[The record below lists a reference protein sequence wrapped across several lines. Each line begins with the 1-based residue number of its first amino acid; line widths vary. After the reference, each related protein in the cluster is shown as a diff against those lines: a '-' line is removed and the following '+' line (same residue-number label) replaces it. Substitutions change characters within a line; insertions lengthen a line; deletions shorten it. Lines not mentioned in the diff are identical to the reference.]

1 MIFVAERFSA
11 STTTYAKAHWRGTFA
26 GMAPPATDSKTDSS
40 QAESAFAAHA
50 ETGSAV
56 GEGGGGGV
64 QMPSSPVVIRIC
76 DFYRLEVAFF
86 CYLCSLPTPNLDP

>member
-26 GMAPPATDSKTDSS
+26 GMAPPATDSSHV
-40 QAESAFAAHA
+40 ESAFVAHA
-50 ETGSAV
+50 ETGSTV

-76 DFYRLEVAFF
+76 DFYRLEAAFF
-86 CYLCSLPTPNLDP
+86 CTSVPPNS